1 MILAASEYPHII
13 PNFNELY
20 MPSSH
25 SITVVYSSVAS
36 AAILLA
42 VSTAI
47 VFYKSSTNYTVIHAC
62 ITAVF
67 LPVSIL
73 VYLSTDSSRY
83 KVAEYTYDYNQM
95 ISDYRLPLV
104 NDPIH
109 PIDQEQDF
117 DASLVST
124 MASLTNTSQSRA
136 QTTLGSTRAFSG
148 HRPHKLNSF
157 INLIDIIQDRF
168 SCCGVNSFKDWIDGW
183 KNYIPPSCCKEENR
197 VKATG
202 TSITSTWIDI
212 FKVEPDHT
220 FLYCDDTHAFDI
232 GCLAALKADEKSR
245 YSWLGNLMVFL
256 ILATIAN
263 TILSMLL
270 FGLNKTDE
278 IGYYDDN
285 TELAVVGVS
294 TKPRPS
300 QPTIT
305 GITHR
310 TSVVQTLGDAPV
322 IVSKPSKESIASL
335 SQAVRFNL
343 SNSPRA
349 SISGPS
355 KFSAAARRGSSF
367 I

>member
-1 MILAASEYPHII
+1 MAASEYPHII

-20 MPSSH
+20 MPTSH

-36 AAILLA
+36 VAILMA
-42 VSTAI
+42 ASTAV
-47 VFYKSSTNYTVIHAC
+47 VFYKSTTNYTVIHAC
-62 ITAVF
+62 ITAIF

-73 VYLSTDSSRY
+73 VYFSTDSSRY
-83 KVAEYTYDYNQM
+83 KISDYIDDYNQM

-109 PIDQEQDF
+109 PLDQVQDT
-117 DASLVST
+117 DMLATTTST
-124 MASLTNTSQSRA
+124 PVMTTQRFGARTELGLTQALPS
-136 QTTLGSTRAFSG
+136 
-148 HRPHKLNSF
+148 HKPHKLNSF
-157 INLIDIIQDRF
+157 INLIDVIQARF
-168 SCCGVNSFKDWIDGW
+168 SCCGVDATQDWIDGW
-183 KNYIPPSCCKEENR
+183 KNYIPPSCCREENR
-197 VKATG
+197 LKATG
-202 TSITSTWIDI
+202 TNITRNWINI
-212 FKVEPDHT
+212 FKVESDHS
-220 FLYCDDTHAFDI
+220 FLYCDETHAFDI
-232 GCLAALKADEKSR
+232 GCLAALKTDERSK
-245 YSWLGNLMVFL
+245 YSWLGSLMVFL
-256 ILATIAN
+256 ILSTIAN

-278 IGYYDDN
+278 IDYYGGQ

-294 TKPRPS
+294 SKPRPS

-310 TSVVQTLGDAPV
+310 PSVVHTLGEPMM
-322 IVSKPSKESIASL
+322 IKPSRESIANL

-343 SNSPRA
+343 SNSPRV